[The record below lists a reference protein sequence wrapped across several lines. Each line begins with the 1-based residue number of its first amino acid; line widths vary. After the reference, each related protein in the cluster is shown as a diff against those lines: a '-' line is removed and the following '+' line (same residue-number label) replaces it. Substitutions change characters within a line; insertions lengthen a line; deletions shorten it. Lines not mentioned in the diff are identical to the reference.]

1 LVSTA
6 RRKCHDV
13 VHGPRDFK
21 HFNRKGMEALGQAV
35 AGRLDRPLAPD
46 ACWTRQA
53 HWARSPSNDEKR
65 IVFLNSTIMPSCI
78 GRGYMHSLVRGYVD
92 LMTGVY
98 PWFDSVKSR

>member
-53 HWARSPSNDEKR
+53 H
-65 IVFLNSTIMPSCI
+65 
-78 GRGYMHSLVRGYVD
+78 
-92 LMTGVY
+92 
-98 PWFDSVKSR
+98 